1 MNISLKGKLSD
12 VTSELKMKERKL
24 EELMKKNE
32 QLDKQLLDK
41 KLGEVESQVTNVLLM
56 YVAINFWNFP
66 SIPHAQQLRLIK

>member
-1 MNISLKGKLSD
+1 MNISLEGKLSD

-56 YVAINFWNFP
+56 YVAINFWNF
-66 SIPHAQQLRLIK
+66 SIYTPCTTAKAN

>member
-1 MNISLKGKLSD
+1 MSISLEGKLSD

-56 YVAINFWNFP
+56 YVAINFCNKLF
-66 SIPHAQQLRLIK
+66 

>member
-56 YVAINFWNFP
+56 YVAINFLNF
-66 SIPHAQQLRLIK
+66 SIYTLCTTAKAN

>member
-1 MNISLKGKLSD
+1 MNISLEGKLSD

-41 KLGEVESQVTNVLLM
+41 KLGEVESKVTNF
-56 YVAINFWNFP
+56 Y
-66 SIPHAQQLRLIK
+66 